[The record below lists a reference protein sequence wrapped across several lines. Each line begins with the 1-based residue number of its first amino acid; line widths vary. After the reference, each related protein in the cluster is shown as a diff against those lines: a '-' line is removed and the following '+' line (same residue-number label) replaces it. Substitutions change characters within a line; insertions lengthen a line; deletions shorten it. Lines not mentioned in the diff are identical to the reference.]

1 MDKFYA
7 LGDVAR
13 LLNVQGY
20 KIAYAI
26 STGALPD
33 ASCRLANKRV
43 FTSEDVQRIARY
55 FGVDKGTLCGDGGSE
70 GDK

>member
-43 FTSEDVQRIARY
+43 FTIEDVQRIARH
-55 FGVDKGTLCGDGGSE
+55 FGVETTTQCCEWGSE